1 MMNENECAKNWM
13 RGDARSL
20 CIPIALG
27 GGTLREISYHFWG
40 PAVLR
45 GKRASHA
52 VASEQITVKNYIYS
66 KFLTLRLRLD
76 HH

>member
-1 MMNENECAKNWM
+1 MCEELDERVCTFFVLPVAF
-13 RGDARSL
+13 
-20 CIPIALG
+20 G

-66 KFLTLRLRLD
+66 KFITLRLRLD
-76 HH
+76 HR